1 MGKCCLPALHSHS
14 TGVSCKSFSVDQFQF
29 EKDELTGMLYLQLFW
44 VHVLG
49 FEFII
54 WCFTVIVF
62 NLCCTWGV
70 GCDLI

>member
-1 MGKCCLPALHSHS
+1 MGKRCLPTLHSHS
-14 TGVSCKSFSVDQFQF
+14 TGVSCKGFSIDQFQF
-29 EKDELTGMLYLQLFW
+29 EKDELTGTLYLKLFW

-49 FEFII
+49 FQFII
-54 WCFTVIVF
+54 GVSLF